1 MFTPDKAFE
10 VVTKSR
16 IVQLKAPCIKLIELV
31 VEEVKNNFATSFLK
45 VLLKTIF
52 CILGVNCPNFD
63 VLTNYLHVCN

>member
-31 VEEVKNNFATSFLK
+31 VEEVKNNFATSFQK
-45 VLLKTIF
+45 VLKNTSSYSGSLY
-52 CILGVNCPNFD
+52 CPNSD
-63 VLTNYLHVCN
+63 VLIVK

>member
-31 VEEVKNNFATSFLK
+31 VEEVKNNFAISFLK
-45 VLLKTIF
+45 VLLKIIF

-63 VLTNYLHVCN
+63 VLTKLLTTCV